1 MAFDCKICKS
11 KKIDNTL
18 HAKLGLTKNLG
29 KHLKTHEEF
38 KTNWLDP
45 YQKHY
50 KNLKENI
57 ISKDTLLLMKYFIS
71 SNTALKEL
79 KNKWLRELL
88 ADKFDMVSKNAF
100 RDEIRNPI

>member
-1 MAFDCKICKS
+1 
-11 KKIDNTL
+11 
-18 HAKLGLTKNLG
+18 LGLTTNLG

-38 KTNWLDP
+38 KTKWLDP
-45 YQKHY
+45 YQKHC